1 MVKMVENTT
10 SYKNMILRM
19 MDTINILSNE
29 NKHNEF
35 SNPIKYHSTFQ
46 HMVLNSTSCLDR
58 DEYRMQPAYLLLRK
72 YISALSLSNKY
83 PSDDKDI
90 TTIQFYADLKYS
102 DEEHVLDRVSYGINI
117 SIVKDS
123 VVITPYL
130 DLVYMNLRSRLA
142 LVATNIYSDD
152 NYTFYKL
159 YDLMYAYI
167 ETFMVD
173 NQDILDTIK
182 EVDGSSTTYVI
193 EEMAMLTTLV
203 YMKHIV
209 TINEYEEFMELEGK
223 NTNICSTSIDTT
235 KAMYEMNKSLFEI
248 GTRDPK
254 LLDDTI
260 SKIRDIINKV
270 AK

>member
-1 MVKMVENTT
+1 M
-10 SYKNMILRM
+10 
-19 MDTINILSNE
+19 
-29 NKHNEF
+29 
-35 SNPIKYHSTFQ
+35 
-46 HMVLNSTSCLDR
+46 
-58 DEYRMQPAYLLLRK
+58 
-72 YISALSLSNKY
+72 SNKY

-102 DEEHVLDRVSYGINI
+102 DEEHVL
-117 SIVKDS
+117 DS

-159 YDLMYAYI
+159 YDLMYDYI

-182 EVDGSSTTYVI
+182 EVDGSSTSYVI

-209 TINEYEEFMELEGK
+209 PKNEYEEFMELEGK